1 LLDFRD
7 HKAPILAGL
16 VASAT
21 GTAASL
27 GLVIAGLTAAG
38 ASKTQVAF
46 AVAATFAAYGLLS
59 IALSAKYRMPI
70 SIVWSTPGAAMLI
83 SAGVLHLGFAASVGA
98 FLVTGLLLAITGL
111 SPKLGQVVSAIPKP
125 IANAMLAGVI
135 LNFCVSPFQAVVQYP
150 MVLVPVLVAWLVLT
164 RVAPIWAA
172 PVSIVLSYTLIAV
185 LMPVNLA
192 QVTWWPTASIVAP
205 KFEWQAIISAAI
217 PLYLVTMASQNIP
230 GVAIMKSFGFEVPF
244 RPTMLATGLT
254 TLFGSVI
261 GIFALNLAAITAAL
275 NANEQAHRNPARRWL
290 ASVWGGVVYILIAVV
305 AAPVVAYVLETPHV
319 LILAA
324 SGLAL
329 IGTMGGALREVTAS
343 DDVRVPAVVAFLVGA
358 SGIAP
363 WGVGAAFWALA
374 AGVLVW
380 RVQALGRPKGA

>member
-1 LLDFRD
+1 MLDFRD

-38 ASKTQVAF
+38 ASKSQVAF
-46 AVAATFAAYGLLS
+46 AVAAIFAAYGVLS

-111 SPKLGQVVSAIPKP
+111 SPKLGQVLSAIPKP

-164 RVAPIWAA
+164 RIAPLWAA
-172 PVSIVLSYTLIAV
+172 PVAIVLSYTLIAV

-205 KFEWQAIISAAI
+205 QFEWQAIISVAI

-343 DDVRVPAVVAFLVGA
+343 EDVRVPAVVAFLVGA

-380 RVQALGRPKGA
+380 RVQALGKPKGE

>member
-38 ASKTQVAF
+38 ASKSQVAF
-46 AVAATFAAYGLLS
+46 AVAAIFAAYGVLS

-111 SPKLGQVVSAIPKP
+111 SPKLGQVLSAIPKP

-164 RVAPIWAA
+164 RIAPLWAA
-172 PVSIVLSYTLIAV
+172 PVAIVLSYTLIAV

-205 KFEWQAIISAAI
+205 QFEWQAIISVAI

-343 DDVRVPAVVAFLVGA
+343 EDVRVPAVVAFLVGA

-380 RVQALGRPKGA
+380 RVQALGKPKGE